1 MPCWHFQEIK
11 VGPYRTQEPIMLY
24 WQDGLEV
31 VKHLFS
37 NPVFASSMDF
47 DPYHDY
53 DYEQI
58 HNGHHRIYGEF
69 MSAQRAWDIQ
79 V

>member
-1 MPCWHFQEIK
+1 
-11 VGPYRTQEPIMLY
+11 
-24 WQDGLEV
+24 
-31 VKHLFS
+31 
-37 NPVFASSMDF
+37 MDF
-47 DPYHDY
+47 DPYRDY